1 MILMLARTFSFGL
14 WGMEAYPVEIEIDI
28 SRGLPAVTIVGLA
41 DTAIRESRA
50 RVKSAIKNSGFD
62 WPAERITV
70 SLAPSDIKKEGASF
84 DLAIALG
91 ILAANGQLNAGGLDN
106 YCILG
111 ELSLDGSIK
120 PCKGILPIAMAIAKS
135 SVIRQSGKVTDIILS
150 FRNTG
155 EAALVPQIRAWP
167 KKTLK
172 ETVEF
177 LNDPLAAKPIE
188 SNTEGLFN
196 ENSGG
201 YEIDFSEVKGQYL
214 AKRALEA
221 AVAGGHNLLMV
232 GPPGSGKSMLAKRI
246 PTIMPDLTLKEA
258 LEVTTIYSLNG
269 TLPVKEGIIRRRP
282 FRFPHH
288 TISGTALIGGGSIPN
303 PGEISLAH
311 HGVLFLDELPEFHR
325 NCLEALRQPL
335 EDGYISVSRVKRSFS
350 FPASFMLVCAMNP
363 CPCGYYTDPKR
374 SCICGT
380 SKIQNYMGKISGPL
394 LDRIDIHIEVP
405 APKYQELTSSIPAES
420 SAQIKERINKA
431 RSIQKERFNGENIMY
446 NARMSHKQIKRF
458 CSLGRE
464 ENELLKTAMA
474 ELNFS
479 ARAYDKI
486 LKVSRTIADL
496 TASENIKTEHLAEAI
511 QYRSLDREFFV

>member
-1 MILMLARTFSFGL
+1 MLSRILSAVTIGID
-14 WGMEAYPVEIEIDI
+14 AKPIEIEVDI
-28 SRGLPAVTIVGLA
+28 TRGLPTVIIVGLP
-41 DTAIRESRA
+41 DTAIRESRD
-50 RVKSAIKNSGFD
+50 RVKSAIKNSQFEY
-62 WPAERITV
+62 PREKITIN
-70 SLAPSDIKKEGASF
+70 LAPCDIKKEGPSF
-84 DLAIALG
+84 DLPIAIG
-91 ILAANGQLNAGGLDN
+91 ILAASGQIDFNSVRDFVF
-106 YCILG
+106 LG
-111 ELSLDGSIK
+111 ELALNGRIRPIK
-120 PCKGILPIAMAIAKS
+120 GALPIAMSLKNSHKKLILPEENAYEA
-135 SVIRQSGKVTDIILS
+135 SVVEGVQTYPVSTLGDIC
-150 FRNTG
+150 N
-155 EAALVPQIRAWP
+155 
-167 KKTLK
+167 
-172 ETVEF
+172 F
-177 LNDPLAAKPIE
+177 LNGLHKIEPVTPAKEIL
-188 SNTEGLFN
+188 TENKQYCDL
-196 ENSGG
+196 
-201 YEIDFSEVKGQYL
+201 DFADVKGQFL
-214 AKRALEA
+214 AKRAMEISC
-221 AVAGGHNLLMV
+221 AGNHNIIMI
-232 GPPGSGKSMLAKRI
+232 GPPGSGKTMLAKRL
-246 PTIMPDLTLKEA
+246 PTIIPGMTLEES
-258 LEVTTIYSLNG
+258 LETTKIHSVSGLIPAKG
-269 TLPVKEGIIRRRP
+269 SVIRTRP
-282 FRFPHH
+282 FRTPHH
-288 TISGTALIGGGSIPN
+288 TASDVSLVGGGTIPK
-303 PGEISLAH
+303 PGEVSLAH
-311 HGVLFLDELPEFHR
+311 NGILFMDELPEFHR
-325 NCLEALRQPL
+325 NVLEALRQPL
-335 EDGYISVSRVKRSFS
+335 EDGYVIVSRINSIIRYPSQ
-350 FPASFMLVCAMNP
+350 FMLVCAMNP